1 MQKII
6 LMLVAVF
13 LLFEVLYFNS
23 GVDSYELIAY
33 NNDLVY
39 KIESTEDVE
48 EEIRSR
54 YSSNVLLGEDDLYLM
69 SESITIEE
77 IKNNYT
83 VKVNE

>member
-1 MQKII
+1 MKKII

-69 SESITIEE
+69 CDTITIEE